1 MIRRYDRQLHETA
14 RDRARVAAELL
25 EEARQLTETAMLGL
39 DAGNGNGHGN
49 GHGNGNGN
57 GHDNGNGNGHTH
69 GNGNGSDHAHGNG
82 NGHATGTAAARRNR
96 TLASLR
102 PAASEAE
109 RTLAALDAAI
119 AAQPDSVSLLLERA
133 KHLGTMGRYSDARAD
148 LERGLLLDATN
159 VTVRSALGIV
169 LLRKGLWANAV
180 PHLRLVVEQESWS
193 PTAWFYLGEALN
205 HADDLDG
212 ALAAF
217 GRAAELDPHHAKAL
231 YGQGVVLD
239 RLRRP
244 EDAAR
249 LYRRSREVAAK

>member
-39 DAGNGNGHGN
+39 DVPGNGDGHGNGNSHGNGNGHAHGN
-49 GHGNGNGN
+49 GSSHAHGNGN
-57 GHDNGNGNGHTH
+57 
-69 GNGNGSDHAHGNG
+69 GNG
-82 NGHATGTAAARRNR
+82 NGHATGTAVERRNR

-102 PAASEAE
+102 PVASEAE
-109 RTLAALDAAI
+109 RTLAALEAAI
-119 AAQPDSVSLLLERA
+119 AAQPDNVSLLLERA
-133 KHLGTMGRYSDARAD
+133 THLGAMGRFSDARAD
-148 LERGLLLDATN
+148 LERGLLLDPTN

-169 LLRKGLWANAV
+169 LLRKGLWASAV

-217 GRAAELDPHHAKAL
+217 SRAAELDPHHAKAL

>member
-1 MIRRYDRQLHETA
+1 MIHSYDRQHETA

-25 EEARQLTETAMLGL
+25 EEARQLTETAMLADAAAARPAPL
-39 DAGNGNGHGN
+39 DVKPEGNAPANGNGH
-49 GHGNGNGN
+49 NGN
-57 GHDNGNGNGHTH
+57 GHNGNGH
-69 GNGNGSDHAHGNG
+69 NG
-82 NGHATGTAAARRNR
+82 NGHRRSP
-96 TLASLR
+96 TLASLLPSQR
-102 PAASEAE
+102 EAD
-109 RTLAALDAAI
+109 RALAELATALV
-119 AAQPDSVSLLLERA
+119 AQPDSVSLLLERA
-133 KHLGTMGRYSDARAD
+133 TQLGALGRYSEARAD
-148 LERGLLLDATN
+148 LERALLLDPSN
-159 VTVRSALGIV
+159 VTLRSALGMV
-169 LLRKGLWANAV
+169 LLRKGLWASAV
-180 PHLRLVVEQESWS
+180 PHLRLVVEAESWS

-217 GRAAELDPHHAKAL
+217 CRAAELDPHHAKAL

>member
-1 MIRRYDRQLHETA
+1 MIRRYDRQQHETA

-39 DAGNGNGHGN
+39 DAGDGN
-49 GHGNGNGN
+49 GHGNGNS
-57 GHDNGNGNGHTH
+57 HDNGNGHAH
-69 GNGNGSDHAHGNG
+69 GNGNGSDHAHGNGNG

>member
-1 MIRRYDRQLHETA
+1 MIRRYDRQQHETA

-39 DAGNGNGHGN
+39 DAGSGNGH
-49 GHGNGNGN
+49 GNGN
-57 GHDNGNGNGHTH
+57 GHDNGNGNGNGHAH
-69 GNGNGSDHAHGNG
+69 GNGNGNGSDHANGNG

-119 AAQPDSVSLLLERA
+119 AAQPDSVALLLERA

-148 LERGLLLDATN
+148 LERGLLLDSTN

-169 LLRKGLWANAV
+169 LLRKGLWASAV

-239 RLRRP
+239 RLHRP

>member
-14 RDRARVAAELL
+14 RDRARVAAELR
-25 EEARQLTETAMLGL
+25 EEARQRTETAMLGR
-39 DAGNGNGHGN
+39 DAPSHGNGNGH
-49 GHGNGNGN
+49 
-57 GHDNGNGNGHTH
+57 
-69 GNGNGSDHAHGNG
+69 SHGNG

-102 PAASEAE
+102 PVASEAE
-109 RTLAALDAAI
+109 RVLAALDAAI
-119 AAQPDSVSLLLERA
+119 VAQPDSVSLLLERA

-148 LERGLLLDATN
+148 LERGLLLDSTN

-169 LLRKGLWANAV
+169 LLCKVLWASAV

-217 GRAAELDPHHAKAL
+217 GCAAELDPHRAKAL

-249 LYRRSREVAAK
+249 LYRRSREAAAK

>member
-1 MIRRYDRQLHETA
+1 MIRRYDRQQHETA

-39 DAGNGNGHGN
+39 DAGNGNGHDHGN

-57 GHDNGNGNGHTH
+57 GNGHT
-69 GNGNGSDHAHGNG
+69 NGNGSDHAQGHGNG
-82 NGHATGTAAARRNR
+82 NGHAAGTAAARRNR

-119 AAQPDSVSLLLERA
+119 AAQPDSVALLLERA
-133 KHLGTMGRYSDARAD
+133 KHLGTMGRYADARAD
-148 LERGLLLDATN
+148 LERGLLLDSTN

-169 LLRKGLWANAV
+169 LLRKGLWARAV

-217 GRAAELDPHHAKAL
+217 GRAAELDPHHARAL

>member
-39 DAGNGNGHGN
+39 DASGNGDGH
-49 GHGNGNGN
+49 GNGN
-57 GHDNGNGNGHTH
+57 GHDNGNGNGHSNGNGHDTGNGH
-69 GNGNGSDHAHGNG
+69 GNGHGNG
-82 NGHATGTAAARRNR
+82 NGHAVGSTTQRRTR

-102 PAASEAE
+102 PVGSEAE
-109 RTLAALDAAI
+109 RRLAALDAAV

-133 KHLGTMGRYSDARAD
+133 THLGAMGRFSDARAD
-148 LERGLLLDATN
+148 LERGLLLDPTN
-159 VTVRSALGIV
+159 MTVRSALGIV
-169 LLRKGLWANAV
+169 LLRKGLWASAV
-180 PHLRLVVEQESWS
+180 PHLRLVVEHDSWS

-217 GRAAELDPHHAKAL
+217 CRAAELDPHHAKAL

>member
-1 MIRRYDRQLHETA
+1 MIRRYDRQQHETA

-39 DAGNGNGHGN
+39 DASNGNGH
-49 GHGNGNGN
+49 GNGN

-82 NGHATGTAAARRNR
+82 NGNGHAAGTSTARRNR

-109 RTLAALDAAI
+109 RTIAALDAAI
-119 AAQPDSVSLLLERA
+119 ATQPDSVSLLLERA
-133 KHLGTMGRYSDARAD
+133 KHLGAMGRFADARAD
-148 LERGLLLDATN
+148 LERGLLLDPTN

-217 GRAAELDPHHAKAL
+217 GRAAELDPHHARAL

>member
-1 MIRRYDRQLHETA
+1 MIRRNDRQHETA

-25 EEARQLTETAMLGL
+25 EEARQLTETAMLSAAPPDPALGPPR
-39 DAGNGNGHGN
+39 NGNGHGNSNGNGHSNHQGN

-57 GHDNGNGNGHTH
+57 GHGAG
-69 GNGNGSDHAHGNG
+69 
-82 NGHATGTAAARRNR
+82 NR
-96 TLASLR
+96 TIDSLPPIR
-102 PAASEAE
+102 SQAE
-109 RTLAALDAAI
+109 RALAKLDDAV
-119 AAQPDSVSLLLERA
+119 AAQPDSVPLLLERA
-133 KHLGTMGRYSDARAD
+133 THLGSMGRYAAARTD
-148 LERGLLLDATN
+148 LEHALLLDPSS

-169 LLRKGLWANAV
+169 LLRKGLWAEAI
-180 PHLRLVVEQESWS
+180 PHLRLVVETESWS

-205 HADDLDG
+205 HVDDLDG

-244 EDAAR
+244 DDAAR
-249 LYRRSREVAAK
+249 LYRRSREAAGR

>member
-1 MIRRYDRQLHETA
+1 MIRRYDRHLHETA

-39 DAGNGNGHGN
+39 DAGSGNGH
-49 GHGNGNGN
+49 GNGN
-57 GHDNGNGNGHTH
+57 GHDNGNGNGHAH
-69 GNGNGSDHAHGNG
+69 SNGNGSDHAHGNG
-82 NGHATGTAAARRNR
+82 NGNGHATGTTAARRNR